1 MKIPTKLFK
10 EVEKR
15 MENND
20 SAHDFEHV
28 LRVYRNAS
36 KICKTENANTKLVL
50 TAALLHDIISFKK
63 SDSRSKTSS
72 IKSSIE
78 AKKIL
83 QKYNYSDKELK
94 IISNAIET
102 HSFSKNKT
110 PKTLEGKILQDADR
124 LDALGAVGIARTFA
138 VGGAEKRS
146 FYNTKD
152 AFCKNRKPNDK
163 VWTVDH
169 FYKKLLLLESKMNT
183 RTAKTEAKRRTKL
196 IKKFLN
202 DFKKEI

>member
-146 FYNTKD
+146 FYNIKD

>member
-1 MKIPTKLFK
+1 MKIQTKLFK

-15 MENND
+15 MKNND
-20 SAHDFEHV
+20 TAHDFEHV
-28 LRVYRNAS
+28 LRVYRNAER
-36 KICKTENANTKLVL
+36 ICKTEKADSRLVL
-50 TAALLHDIISFKK
+50 TAVLLHDIVSFRK
-63 SDSRSKTSS
+63 SDKRSKTSS

-83 QKYNYSDKELK
+83 QKYNYTEKEVAV
-94 IISNAIET
+94 ISNAIET
-102 HSFSKNKT
+102 HSYSKNKT

-124 LDALGAVGIARTFA
+124 LDALGAIGIARTFA

-152 AFCKNRKPNDK
+152 AFCLTRKPDDQ

-183 RTAKTEAKRRTKL
+183 KSAKTEAKRRTKI
-196 IKKFLN
+196 IKKFLT
-202 DFKKEI
+202 DLKKEI